1 MNKAK
6 VSKSAVITAVA
17 TAGISALLC
26 AALYIYEYLTDTCLF
41 VFGIMDFHIYLI
53 FGILF
58 EISLAILP
66 IIFIKSKRI
75 KGLLIIAIIFISII
89 INYQPAL
96 NAIGSGPYVYATS
109 PDGKYKMLIKEYNAV
124 FTTEVCL
131 YDVKNPLFIKY
142 IDSANT
148 EEFDPLKSETYTV
161 DWIGNS
167 IALSFP
173 YSNNYDSKIITLQ
186 ATAD

>member
-58 EISLAILP
+58 EISLAILL

-75 KGLLIIAIIFISII
+75 KGLLIIAIIFTS
-89 INYQPAL
+89 NYKLPACAKCNWQRTICL
-96 NAIGSGPYVYATS
+96 RYITGRKIQNA
-109 PDGKYKMLIKEYNAV
+109 YKRVQRCFY
-124 FTTEVCL
+124 
-131 YDVKNPLFIKY
+131 YRSLF
-142 IDSANT
+142 
-148 EEFDPLKSETYTV
+148 V
-161 DWIGNS
+161 
-167 IALSFP
+167 
-173 YSNNYDSKIITLQ
+173 
-186 ATAD
+186 